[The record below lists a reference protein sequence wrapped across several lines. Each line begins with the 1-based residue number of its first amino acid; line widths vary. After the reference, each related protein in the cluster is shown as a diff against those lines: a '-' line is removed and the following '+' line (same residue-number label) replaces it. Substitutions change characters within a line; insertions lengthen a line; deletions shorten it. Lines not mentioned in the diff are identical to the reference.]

1 MFIKK
6 VWGNRR
12 LLRSILHSIYFNFHY
27 LPFHQAIYLPILL
40 HKPKILSLKGT
51 VTIEGEIKTG
61 MIKLGVS
68 YVPFYPDSGV
78 MFQNLGGN
86 IVFKGYCNI
95 GSNSKLSIGEKGL
108 CEFGTNVSAS
118 SSLKLCC
125 NHHIVIGDYTRFG
138 WECIIMDTDF
148 HKMTKLSGGYSK
160 GFGSI
165 IIGSNNW
172 FGTGC
177 LILKRTKTPNFCT
190 VQAKTILEKAVDVP
204 EYSIVGQTRNI
215 EVKATGLW
223 RNIEDDNIVY

>member
-1 MFIKK
+1 
-6 VWGNRR
+6 
-12 LLRSILHSIYFNFHY
+12 
-27 LPFHQAIYLPILL
+27 
-40 HKPKILSLKGT
+40 
-51 VTIEGEIKTG
+51 
-61 MIKLGVS
+61 
-68 YVPFYPDSGV
+68 
-78 MFQNLGGN
+78 
-86 IVFKGYCNI
+86 
-95 GSNSKLSIGEKGL
+95 
-108 CEFGTNVSAS
+108 
-118 SSLKLCC
+118 
-125 NHHIVIGDYTRFG
+125 
-138 WECIIMDTDF
+138 MDTDF